1 MSLELG
7 GKNPSIVF
15 PDAADDDLI
24 ANLLLSSRVHRQGK
38 LHRPDR
44 GCSLHED
51 IYDDVLQVSLPRWTP
66 R

>member
-38 LHRPDR
+38 LHRRIEAVPAR
-44 GCSLHED
+44 GHLRRCATT
-51 IYDDVLQVSLPRWTP
+51 SLPRWTP